1 MFYILKLLFKWLGGE
16 NMPDLYAILIINGRR
31 EFSEVPDK
39 LKDQT
44 RKVLRDAG
52 LDENGYPLAKTE

>member
-44 RKVLRDAG
+44 RTGKFGSLG
-52 LDENGYPLAKTE
+52 EMY